1 MEHQLQTALKGL
13 KMPGMAACWQSMEET
28 HQSEKLSLRDGL
40 QILIQA
46 EKDSRD
52 SNRIAKLIKN
62 ANFRIQALIEE
73 LEISETRGV
82 PADIILQLSSGE
94 YIKAGS
100 TVIICGATG
109 TGKSYLAC
117 ALGNKACRLGYKVVL
132 PGSKNTVKMGIGVQ
146 QNREQE
152 YSDKYKYY

>member
-1 MEHQLQTALKGL
+1 
-13 KMPGMAACWQSMEET
+13 MPGMAACWQSMEET

-73 LEISETRGV
+73 LEIVRRVAFLPTSSCNS
-82 PADIILQLSSGE
+82 PAENTS
-94 YIKAGS
+94 
-100 TVIICGATG
+100 
-109 TGKSYLAC
+109 
-117 ALGNKACRLGYKVVL
+117 RLEA
-132 PGSKNTVKMGIGVQ
+132 P
-146 QNREQE
+146 
-152 YSDKYKYY
+152 